1 MKILYLITKSEAGGA
16 QTHVID
22 LCRYFISKGDQ
33 VMVMSRPGGV
43 LESAVKD
50 CGAVFLP
57 NKYFSNYPCL
67 IKIFLAVR
75 EIKRAAIDF
84 KPDIVH
90 CHSSAAAFLGRLAVR
105 GKIQTVYT
113 AHGWGFNIGMNP
125 IIRRAV
131 LMVEKILAKYTDVY
145 ICVSKFVRD
154 LGLKYHLA
162 KPNKFQVIYN
172 GVEPRGAVTRNRSDA
187 FCLSFVGR
195 LAEPKK
201 PELTIE
207 AIALLPPEKKQTIK
221 FIIVGDGPKRGM
233 LERLAAD
240 RGVVVDFTGDLP
252 REQAIQAISQSDAF
266 VFISSWEGLP
276 YTILEAFSVGLP
288 VIASDVGGVSEMV
301 TPDNGILI
309 KSNRP
314 QEISEAIC
322 KIADDAALR
331 DSMRTSALKTVVEKF
346 SLSGMLTQVE
356 SVYKSLT
363 GL

>member
-22 LCRYFISKGDQ
+22 ICRFFTSKGNH
-33 VMVMSRPGGV
+33 VAIMSRSGGV
-43 LESAVKD
+43 LESAAKN

-57 NKYFSNYPCL
+57 NKYFSNYPCP
-67 IKIFLAVR
+67 IKIIRAVR
-75 EIKRAAIDF
+75 EIKRAVSDF

-105 GKIQTVYT
+105 GKVETVYT

-125 IIRRAV
+125 FVRHAV
-131 LMVEKILAKYTDVY
+131 LMIEKILARYTDVY

-162 KPNKFQVIYN
+162 GPEKFITIYN
-172 GVEPRGAVTRNRSDA
+172 GVEPKGAATRDLTGGLR
-187 FCLSFVGR
+187 LSFVGR

-207 AIALLPPEKKQTIK
+207 ALALLPLEQKQKMK
-221 FIIVGDGPKRGM
+221 FIIVGDGPKRGV

-240 RGVVVDFTGDLP
+240 RGVMVDFTGDLP
-252 REQAIQAISQSDAF
+252 REQAIQTISQSDAF

-301 TPDNGILI
+301 TSDNGILI
-309 KSNRP
+309 KSNQP
-314 QEISEAIC
+314 QEISEAIR
-322 KIADDAALR
+322 KIAGDASLR
-331 DSMRTSALKTVVEKF
+331 DSMRTNALKNVGEKF